1 MHVCKLRA
9 GSDISVVDQKG
20 PRLRRLSLPPPPLC
34 VCMCVIRN
42 NSNMNEYLEVRW
54 RNEKNFI
61 KSYEYIII
69 VVIVRVSDEFRY
81 KYETDDG
88 NPETMFYSV

>member
-1 MHVCKLRA
+1 
-9 GSDISVVDQKG
+9 
-20 PRLRRLSLPPPPLC
+20 
-34 VCMCVIRN
+34 
-42 NSNMNEYLEVRW
+42 MNEYLEVRW